1 MRPGSYLR
9 DRLPLFLLLMAASVV
24 GAVLLQGTG
33 TARDAALFVIIL
45 FDLCVLV
52 WVAIDCVRKHR
63 FYRDVARWVEKNR
76 TENQPVSQLDE
87 PGFAEGQALYAA
99 LERVDAARQEAL
111 AQRELEMREYREYI
125 ESWVHEIK
133 TPLASARLYLDN
145 HPAEGSARL
154 QAELSRVE
162 EYVSQVLYYARAS
175 SLEKDFCVRAV
186 SLRDVVRAL
195 LKKHA
200 MPLIET
206 GFSIEQRDLDVEVMA
221 DAAYLEFV
229 LGQVLS
235 NALKYR
241 SEAPKLAFRA
251 ERREHSVLL
260 RVRDNGIGIPQEDL
274 PRIFEKGF
282 CGQNGR
288 RLGKSTG
295 MGLFIARKLCGKMG
309 LTIQAE
315 SEEGAFT
322 CITLQFPV
330 GDAYDLTKV

>member
-1 MRPGSYLR
+1 MRPGAYLR
-9 DRLPLFLLLMAASVV
+9 DRLPLFLLLVAASVV

-45 FDLCVLV
+45 FDLCVLA

-63 FYRDVARWVEKNR
+63 FYHDVTRWVEKNR

-99 LERVDAARQEAL
+99 LERVDASRQEAL

-162 EYVSQVLYYARAS
+162 EYVSQVLYYARAACV
-175 SLEKDFCVRAV
+175 EKDFCVRAV
-186 SLRDVVRAL
+186 SLQDVVRSL
-195 LKKHA
+195 LRKHA
-200 MPLIET
+200 MPLIEA
-206 GFSIEQRDLDVEVMA
+206 GFSVEQKDLDVVVMA

-241 SEAPKLAFRA
+241 GEAPKLTFRT
-251 ERREHSVLL
+251 EKREHAVLL
-260 RVRDNGIGIPQEDL
+260 RVRDNGIGIPPEDL

-295 MGLFIARKLCGKMG
+295 MGLFIARKLCGKMR
-309 LTIQAE
+309 LEIQAE
-315 SEEGAFT
+315 SSEGAYT
-322 CITLQFPV
+322 CITLLFPV
-330 GDAYDLTKV
+330 GDAYELTKV